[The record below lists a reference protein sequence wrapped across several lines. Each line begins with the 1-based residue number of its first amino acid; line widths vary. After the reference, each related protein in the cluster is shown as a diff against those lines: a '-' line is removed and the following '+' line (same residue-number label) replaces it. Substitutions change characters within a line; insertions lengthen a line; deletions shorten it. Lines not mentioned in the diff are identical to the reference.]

1 MNFRA
6 FIYYCALCGAWCAI
20 ISWFPG
26 RLSEYL
32 NSTIAQAGIKGLCLG
47 LFLAL
52 GLSTLDAA
60 WNLSLRQFIQI
71 GLRITV
77 AVIVGLIGGMV
88 GGIIGQALANLMI
101 LIKVPLLVAPF
112 SVLGWA
118 LTGLLIGASL
128 GICEMATALMFGQDP
143 SGAMKKIFK
152 GVIGGSIG
160 GLLGGTLSILLGG
173 LLARLLSNRPSDELW
188 LPSATGFTI
197 LGACIGLLI
206 GITQV
211 ILKEAWIK
219 IEKGRRAG
227 REILVTKNEIVLGRA
242 ESCDIGL
249 FGDNGVEKVHAR
261 IKQQRDGY
269 LLTDMGSPGGTYV
282 NGRRVDQPTLLQ
294 SGDQIQ
300 LGGTVLRFGERAR
313 RK

>member
-6 FIYYCALCGAWCAI
+6 FIYYCAICGAWCAF

-26 RLSEYL
+26 RLSEGL
-32 NSTIAQAGIKGLCLG
+32 DINVAKAGIKGLCLG

-52 GLSTLDAA
+52 GLSTVDSV

-71 GLRITV
+71 FLRISV

-88 GGIIGQALANLMI
+88 GGMIGQLLADAMGKIGQPGLENAF
-101 LIKVPLLVAPF
+101 KVF
-112 SVLGWA
+112 GWA

-128 GICEMATALMFGQDP
+128 GVYEMAAALIGQRELRGP
-143 SGAMKKIFK
+143 VRKILK
-152 GVIGGSIG
+152 GVIGGTIG
-160 GLLGGTLSILLGG
+160 GIAGGTLSILLSGF
-173 LLARLLSNRPSDELW
+173 LAGLLSNRPSNELW
-188 LPSATGFTI
+188 MPSATGFAV

-206 GITQV
+206 GITHV

-219 IEKGRRAG
+219 VEKGRRAG
-227 REILVTKNEIVLGRA
+227 REIMVTKSEIVLGRA

-249 FGDNGVEKVHAR
+249 FGDNGIEKTHAR

-269 LLTDMGSPGGTYV
+269 FIADMGSPSGTYV
-282 NGRRVDQPTLLQ
+282 NGRRADQPTMLHA
-294 SGDQIQ
+294 GDLIQ
-300 LGGTVLRFGERAR
+300 LGNTVLRFGERAK